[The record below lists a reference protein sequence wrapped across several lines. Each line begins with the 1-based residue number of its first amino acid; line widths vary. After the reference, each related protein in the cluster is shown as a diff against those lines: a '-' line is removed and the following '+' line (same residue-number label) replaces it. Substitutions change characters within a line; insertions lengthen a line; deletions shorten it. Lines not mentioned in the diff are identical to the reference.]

1 MVTIRR
7 VLVAILFIPNPFAKS
22 LLMLG
27 HVKVDNVALE
37 DILENVDIG
46 VKEIVGE
53 DLPVLFSIKRRR
65 D

>member
-1 MVTIRR
+1 
-7 VLVAILFIPNPFAKS
+7 
-22 LLMLG
+22 MLG
-27 HVKVDNVALE
+27 HVKVDNVTLE

-53 DLPVLFSIKRRR
+53 DLPVLFSIKRRT